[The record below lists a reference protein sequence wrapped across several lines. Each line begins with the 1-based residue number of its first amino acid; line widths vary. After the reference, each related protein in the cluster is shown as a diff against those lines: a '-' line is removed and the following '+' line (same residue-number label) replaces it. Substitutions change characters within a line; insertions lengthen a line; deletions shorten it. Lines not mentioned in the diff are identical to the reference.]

1 MGQVNRKVPT
11 ITLRFNFCQFKRFSH
26 KTYNF
31 ARMPNKPN
39 LKTDLKLAIPEVSF

>member
-1 MGQVNRKVPT
+1 MGQVNRKVPK
-11 ITLRFNFCQFKRFSH
+11 ITLRFHFLSILRFSH